1 MPRPLRALVVLTA
14 PPLPEGNAQG
24 RCAVALIRGLRGHGI
39 DVQAIAAR
47 ALALDPGRGP
57 GRSRGRD
64 RPRHTAAPGLRT
76 QLDRIRRPRGE
87 LRGEFAARVRELARA
102 ADVVH
107 LDETEA
113 AWCDEGIDVPSV
125 VHVHYL
131 VRHDQDLGAPWTK
144 SFRHVAEYALA
155 ERAAARRHRH
165 LVASSPVVAAGLHAL
180 APGAEI
186 TLAPLS
192 VDPRYYEPAP
202 LDGPPVAGL
211 VGAGFWPPT
220 QTAIRRLVTHIWP
233 RVLERVPEARLRVAG
248 RSTSAIPDLH
258 PGSGVEL
265 VGEVPSAAEFLRG
278 LSLLLYPVPRGSGMK
293 VKVLEALAAGV
304 PVVTTRFGAE
314 GIEPGAGVIVADD
327 DDALVAAAVAL
338 LEDPARRRAAGDA
351 ARELFLQRYAPGP
364 ATEPLVRLYE
374 RMRRA

>member
-1 MPRPLRALVVLTA
+1 M
-14 PPLPEGNAQG
+14 
-24 RCAVALIRGLRGHGI
+24 
-39 DVQAIAAR
+39 
-47 ALALDPGRGP
+47 
-57 GRSRGRD
+57 
-64 RPRHTAAPGLRT
+64 
-76 QLDRIRRPRGE
+76 
-87 LRGEFAARVRELARA
+87 
-102 ADVVH
+102 
-107 LDETEA
+107 
-113 AWCDEGIDVPSV
+113 
-125 VHVHYL
+125 
-131 VRHDQDLGAPWTK
+131 
-144 SFRHVAEYALA
+144 
-155 ERAAARRHRH
+155 
-165 LVASSPVVAAGLHAL
+165 
-180 APGAEI
+180 
-186 TLAPLS
+186 
-192 VDPRYYEPAP
+192 
-202 LDGPPVAGL
+202 
-211 VGAGFWPPT
+211 
-220 QTAIRRLVTHIWP
+220 THIWP

-293 VKVLEALAAGV
+293 VKVLESLAAGV

-351 ARELFLQRYAPGP
+351 ARELFLQRYAPEP